1 MSNPIRK
8 LRVERA
14 WSQEQL
20 AEMAGLS
27 VRTVQRAENGAPSG
41 LETLKSLAAVF
52 EVNLDTLRGEEPGT
66 HTNQT
71 EDTTMQEHTLTATND
86 SKSNDALQTT
96 IRRSAMLAL
105 ILAMLVLINYVTMP
119 HYLWVKWPALG
130 IGLGILGMWAAWFAG
145 QENYENNEPKTLQD
159 MFKVSGIMLLA
170 AAGLYAFNML
180 LTPANLWVQWPLLGI
195 GVSLVILWVRWTI
208 RSLRG

>member
-52 EVNLDTLRGEEPGT
+52 EVNLDTLRGEEPGA

-86 SKSNDALQTT
+86 SKPNDALQST

-130 IGLGILGMWAAWFAG
+130 FGLAILGMWAAWFAG

-170 AAGLYAFNML
+170 AVGLYTFNML

-195 GVSLVILWVRWTI
+195 SVSLAIIWVRWTI

>member
-1 MSNPIRK
+1 
-8 LRVERA
+8 
-14 WSQEQL
+14 
-20 AEMAGLS
+20 
-27 VRTVQRAENGAPSG
+27 
-41 LETLKSLAAVF
+41 
-52 EVNLDTLRGEEPGT
+52 
-66 HTNQT
+66 
-71 EDTTMQEHTLTATND
+71 MQEHTLTATND
-86 SKSNDALQTT
+86 SKPNDALQST

-130 IGLGILGMWAAWFAG
+130 FGLAILGMWAAWFAG

-170 AAGLYAFNML
+170 AVGLYTFNML

-195 GVSLVILWVRWTI
+195 SVSLVIIWVRWTI

>member
-52 EVNLDTLRGEEPGT
+52 EVSLDTLRGEEQAEQP
-66 HTNQT
+66 NPT
-71 EDTTMQEHTLTATND
+71 EEMTMQEQTLNSAND
-86 SKSNDALQTT
+86 AQHADALQTT
-96 IRRSAMLAL
+96 IRRSVTLAL
-105 ILAMLVLINYVTMP
+105 VLGMLTLINYVTMP
-119 HYLWVKWPALG
+119 HFLWVKWPALG
-130 IGLGILGMWAAWFAG
+130 FGLAILGMWAAWFSRH
-145 QENYENNEPKTLQD
+145 ENYVDNEPKTLMD
-159 MFKVSGIMLLA
+159 MLKTSAIMLGA
-170 AAGLYAFNML
+170 GAGLTVFNLFMS
-180 LTPANLWVQWPLLGI
+180 PAVLWVQWPLFGLGVALI
-195 GVSLVILWVRWTI
+195 ITWTRWLI
-208 RSLRG
+208 RNR